1 MVSTG
6 VKKTK
11 RSSCPVP
18 VFSCHSF
25 LSAPIIS
32 GLTGMTHEYQSSG
45 RYNFLSLAT
54 AAFLLCLLRVYQ
66 AWEHPALSSGCVSRK
81 GRAVW
86 HKPNALNSSGYLSP
100 GVGYGHLEELR
111 SVQVPIFKGNVLKN
125 IPVKRIYDMPTVR
138 VFNGDLEKA
147 LKRFNRRV
155 RSAGIIGILKDRRLR
170 PTGAMRRRHKR
181 KAAVARLKKL

>member
-1 MVSTG
+1 
-6 VKKTK
+6 
-11 RSSCPVP
+11 
-18 VFSCHSF
+18 
-25 LSAPIIS
+25 
-32 GLTGMTHEYQSSG
+32 
-45 RYNFLSLAT
+45 
-54 AAFLLCLLRVYQ
+54 
-66 AWEHPALSSGCVSRK
+66 
-81 GRAVW
+81 
-86 HKPNALNSSGYLSP
+86 
-100 GVGYGHLEELR
+100 VGYGHLEELR